1 MHHQERKPKTSLKL
15 TLVGYKGKYML
26 LWGEIILYI
35 AGTTAGIILSASLI
49 GITYFIIDNFYYLAE
64 AVWDEVTD
72 LLHKPFKRNH
82 KK

>member
-1 MHHQERKPKTSLKL
+1 M
-15 TLVGYKGKYML
+15 
-26 LWGEIILYI
+26 LYI
-35 AGTTAGIILSASLI
+35 AGTAAGIALSVSLI
-49 GITYFIIDNFYYLAE
+49 GITYFIIDNFYYLTE